1 VTDPAAP
8 ITQRPAYTVDD
19 DARAAA
25 REVSDRA
32 RAWRLSRGVDTS
44 GLTRLHTW
52 MTYAVVYHSNALE
65 GGGLTETETKAVLVD
80 GFTVAGKPLRD
91 HLWAVNLAVAS
102 ERVEKWA
109 HQTGPIGEA
118 QILELNAILL
128 RGIDELGAG
137 AYRTVA
143 VYLTGATFEPP
154 PPEAVTAL
162 MREFCDWLGGAG
174 DVDVE
179 PIVFAA
185 EMHAW
190 FETIHPFV
198 DGNGRAGR
206 LLVDLWLLRRGLF
219 RALVRAEQRDRYRE
233 ALRRAQSAGELT
245 PLVRLLTECVS
256 KMLAEHER
264 ASQPR

>member
-1 VTDPAAP
+1 MNDPVA
-8 ITQRPAYTVDD
+8 IVQRPTYTVDD

-25 REVSDRA
+25 REVTERA
-32 RAWRLSRGVDTS
+32 RAWRKGRGVDTT
-44 GLTRLHTW
+44 GLARLHAW
-52 MTYAVVYHSNALE
+52 LNYAVVYHSNAVE

-109 HQTGPIGEA
+109 HEPGPMTEA
-118 QILELNAILL
+118 QLLELNAILL

-137 AYRTVA
+137 NYRRVA
-143 VYLTGATFEPP
+143 VYLTGAPFEPP
-154 PPEAVTAL
+154 PPEAVPAL
-162 MREFCDWLGGAG
+162 MNEFCHWVAGAA
-174 DVDVE
+174 DDE

-206 LLVDLWLLRRGLF
+206 LLVDLWLLKRGLI
-219 RALVRAEQRDRYRE
+219 RALVRAEQRERYRD
-233 ALRRAQSAGELT
+233 ALKRAQATGELT
-245 PLVRLLTECVS
+245 LLVRLFSDSVG